1 MAGKKRKSQALARIV
16 TNPETGEEV
25 ALQPHDGY
33 PEMFRY
39 VAKVMFLSGA
49 HTTASISQA
58 MNIPLNT
65 IRSWQTRENWT
76 ALKRE
81 VNRMAAQ
88 EAVRDSRRAMSKY
101 IVDID
106 RGANE
111 MLEEMNKRIKGLG
124 PDKLIDNEQDARKFI
139 LELWKI
145 KLQIVRILNFGTESR
160 GFTPHP
166 ADLQF
171 DGTAAKPPVSSL
183 TANSAEVLLNGIPTY
198 LREATNMVLGVDAEN
213 LDPAMLDAVA
223 KHIDEKLKELEN
235 DPDDNML
242 F

>member
-1 MAGKKRKSQALARIV
+1 
-16 TNPETGEEV
+16 
-25 ALQPHDGY
+25 
-33 PEMFRY
+33 
-39 VAKVMFLSGA
+39 
-49 HTTASISQA
+49 
-58 MNIPLNT
+58 
-65 IRSWQTRENWT
+65 
-76 ALKRE
+76 
-81 VNRMAAQ
+81 
-88 EAVRDSRRAMSKY
+88 
-101 IVDID
+101 VDID